1 MIRMNRRWPAMV
13 WVCAFSVPGVFAQD
27 GDGACAPGWE
37 AVVQG
42 FLSAELD
49 HNVSEAAMYVTDA
62 ERETWASW
70 KSWEWARR
78 DRRIAEMP
86 ESVQE
91 RAVKESEQARKRLE
105 VSVLT
110 CMSRP
115 DGNGFF
121 ARVDP
126 DGRSYQTVDLNH
138 ADGGWSIETGMR
150 RMDAEQIRVVTAYF
164 KAADEERWD
173 EAEAWVARS
182 ALPRFTQYRAEV
194 ALFLSGSEAIA
205 QARRDRAAERAVE
218 WKEMFLRATREED
231 DILIVYAEFPTAQ
244 SLSVEMLSVDGTWRV
259 LLR

>member
-1 MIRMNRRWPAMV
+1 MIRMNRRWIAVV
-13 WVCAFSVPGVFAQD
+13 WVCAFCEPGVFAQD

-49 HNVSEAAMYVTDA
+49 RNVSEASVFVTDA
-62 ERETWASW
+62 EKEYWASW

-78 DRRIAEMP
+78 ERRIAAMP
-86 ESVQE
+86 EAVQA
-91 RAVKESEQARKRLE
+91 RAVKEEEQAKKRLE

-110 CMSRP
+110 CMSKP
-115 DGNGFF
+115 NGDGFF

-126 DGRSYQTVDLNH
+126 DGRTYQTVDLIH
-138 ADGGWSIETGMR
+138 ADGGWSIATGMR
-150 RMDAEQIRVVTAYF
+150 PLDAEQARVVTAYF

-205 QARRDRAAERAVE
+205 QARRDRAAERAAE
-218 WKEMFLRATREED
+218 WNEMFLRATREGD
-231 DILIVYAEFPTAQ
+231 DILVVYAEFPTAQ
-244 SLSVEMLSVDGTWRV
+244 PLSVEMLSVDGTWRV